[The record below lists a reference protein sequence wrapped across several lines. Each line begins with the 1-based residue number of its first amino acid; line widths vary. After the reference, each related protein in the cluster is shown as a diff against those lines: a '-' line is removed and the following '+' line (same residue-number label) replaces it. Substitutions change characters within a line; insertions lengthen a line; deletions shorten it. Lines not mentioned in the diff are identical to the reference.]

1 MRGSHAAAAQSDG
14 VPGGLPGPAVLVV
27 PSLYHALLGAPV
39 HTQHERVWFGDNS
52 FIGLLRRQPDQHD
65 QSDIPGNFLGTSRGP
80 SRSPCLTMTLSRP
93 WDVLTL
99 AERTNS
105 RSVTSAEPRRHPT
118 PAPHT
123 HPTSRVLSRNLPAR
137 TAGSGTSDPRAQ
149 LTERPAPR
157 PTRYFNTDVFP
168 MGVCSLSLLVIS

>member
-1 MRGSHAAAAQSDG
+1 MRGSHAVAAQSDG

-80 SRSPCLTMTLSRP
+80 SRSPCLTTTLSRP

-118 PAPHT
+118 PAPHQ
-123 HPTSRVLSRNLPAR
+123 
-137 TAGSGTSDPRAQ
+137 PRALPQ
-149 LTERPAPR
+149 PASENCRKWHLGPPR
-157 PTRYFNTDVFP
+157 SAHRTPGSPPYAVF
-168 MGVCSLSLLVIS
+168 